1 MKLKKVLLVGGIAAL
16 GLALVGGFGV
26 VKKQISYAKQSVQAW
41 MDENTDPEQE
51 IKRLKGEVAK
61 LDGEEEAIKRDLSKE
76 IAKSEKLAKDTA
88 ALQTAVD
95 NERKDVLA
103 FGDLVRDAE
112 GNKDGKKVTVGK
124 NSMNVD
130 DAKRKLTA
138 DAKNVTKR
146 EKMLGDMQTALKV
159 REEGKAVL
167 YAQLAEIQDLR
178 RSLSTELDA
187 IETEYKSL
195 KLQGMKSKYQ
205 RDDSK
210 LSEVRQDIEKL
221 RGMLAEQRAFNDLSN
236 GKSSKAEGESLGSVD
251 DILAPLNGGK

>member
-61 LDGEEEAIKRDLSKE
+61 LDGEETAIKNDLAKE

-88 ALQTAVD
+88 ALRTAVD
-95 NERKDVLA
+95 TERKDVLA
-103 FGDLVRDAE
+103 FGEKIKEATD
-112 GNKDGKKVTVGK
+112 KVTLGK

-130 DAKRKLTA
+130 DAKRKLSG
-138 DAKNVTKR
+138 DAKNVAKR
-146 EKMLGDMQTALKV
+146 EKMLADMETALKV

-167 YAQLAEIQDLR
+167 YGQLAEIQDLR

-187 IETEYKSL
+187 IETEYKAL

-210 LSEVRQDIEKL
+210 LSEVREGIEKL
-221 RGMLAEQRAFNDLSN
+221 REKLSEKRALNDLNN
-236 GKSSKAEGESLGSVD
+236 GKTTKAEVETLGSVD

>member
-1 MKLKKVLLVGGIAAL
+1 MKLKKVLLIGGIAAL

-26 VKKQISYAKQSVQAW
+26 IKKQVAYAKQNVQAW

-76 IAKSEKLAKDTA
+76 IAKTEKLVKDTA
-88 ALQTAVD
+88 TLRTAVD
-95 NERKDVLA
+95 NERKDAFA
-103 FGDLVRDAE
+103 FGEKIKEAAD
-112 GNKDGKKVTVGK
+112 KVTVGK
-124 NSMNVD
+124 ITMNVD
-130 DAKRKLTA
+130 EAKKKLDR

-146 EKMLGDMQTALKV
+146 EKMLADMETALKV

-210 LSEVRQDIEKL
+210 LSEVREGIEKL
-221 RGMLAEQRAFNDLSN
+221 REKMAEKRALNDLNN
-236 GKSSKAEGESLGSVD
+236 GKTAKAETETTLGSVD
-251 DILAPLNGGK
+251 DILAPLSGK